1 MKLKKSFSFSD
12 KNQIWRLLISDNDQ
26 LIIETRN
33 TELKEVFF
41 HCIDIVKGK
50 KVFKNLQLEEK
61 YWLGIEI
68 AYKGI
73 IFFHSFAKPNMPEHK
88 KIIAYNIEQNKIIW
102 QNDQLAFLSLKD
114 DKIYAFRKK
123 FEGQD
128 VFVIDYLTGNI
139 IEELGNDFK
148 KVNEV
153 LEEVHLNE
161 DFSNYKYPEPLD
173 TNDLEVKSFIDDEIE
188 GKDIA
193 ENIDVLKYENL
204 TAFNY
209 YIKNPNNSFDN
220 MFVIYDIKKGKKVYA
235 DILNKNLNSFSPDS
249 FFGYKNNILLLK
261 NKNEIISYKLV

>member
-12 KNQIWRLLISDNDQ
+12 KNQIWRLLISDADQ
-26 LIIETRN
+26 LIVETRN
-33 TELKEVFF
+33 TDQKEVFF
-41 HCIDIVKGK
+41 HCIDLVNGK

-61 YWLGIEI
+61 YWLGIEVV
-68 AYKGI
+68 YNGI

-88 KIIAYNIEQNKIIW
+88 KIIAYDISQNKIIW

-139 IEELGNDFK
+139 IEELGNNFK
-148 KVNEV
+148 KVNEI

-161 DFSNYKYPEPLD
+161 DFSQYKYPEPLD
-173 TNDLEVKSFIDDEIE
+173 MNNLEVKSIIDNEID
-188 GKDIA
+188 GKNIV
-193 ENIDVLKYENL
+193 ENIDLLKYDNL
-204 TAFNY
+204 VAFNY
-209 YIKNPNNSFDN
+209 YMKNPNNSFDN

-235 DILNKNLNSFSPDS
+235 EVLNKNLNSIAPDS